1 MSILNIEPLNLR
13 ISDVA
18 LMGKHQ
24 PRAGVHSATSDKV
37 ILENT
42 SLAIDKKRKY
52 ALLGKN
58 GCGKSTLLK
67 FVQSKL
73 NPKDCYLCEQ
83 EVSDSDKTCYS
94 YFISLFPEIDA
105 VFNNEDSEERDQVLI
120 DNDFDSL
127 NPLIH
132 KLAAGLS
139 IDLDSRVNELSGGW
153 KMRLSIAG
161 GILLKPKLLILDEP
175 TNHLDLEA
183 TEFLTEFLQ
192 EYPKAILFVSHDQA
206 FIDNV
211 SDFLWYITDD
221 QKLRVFATDYQT
233 FRQQLKDEWEI
244 GEKKYKEYQ
253 KKLTAFKKSN
263 KTKDEVTQ
271 YVKKNEV
278 IRPGKPYEVNVLF
291 YQVPVIE
298 RSIIELENVGFS
310 YGEKEILSNINFSV
324 WMNSRITITGKN
336 GSGKSTLLKLL
347 AGKLEPTEGIRRFDE
362 RIRIG
367 YYSQHTNLPE
377 DITPVQYLMDV
388 AIEKIDEQ
396 KARQYLGTIGIKSES
411 HLKLIGELSGGQ
423 KSRTLLAS
431 LFLIQPHILLLDE
444 PTNHLDIETIEGLTN
459 AINEYTGGLVMIT
472 HDRRLIDNTE
482 SDIYLVEEKSLD
494 KLR

>member
-1 MSILNIEPLNLR
+1 MSILNIEPLHLR
-13 ISDVA
+13 ISDV
-18 LMGKHQ
+18 
-24 PRAGVHSATSDKV
+24 HSASSDKV

-67 FVQSKL
+67 YVQSKVH
-73 NPKDCYLCEQ
+73 PKDCHLCEQ
-83 EVSDSDKTCYS
+83 EVADSEKSCYE

-105 VFNNEDSEERDQVLI
+105 IYKKEESEERDQILI

-127 NPLIH
+127 NAVIH

-139 IDLDSRVNELSGGW
+139 IDLDTKVNQLSGGW

-192 EYPKAILFVSHDQA
+192 EYRNAILFVSHDQS

-211 SDFLWYITDD
+211 SDFLWFITEDH
-221 QKLRVFATDYQT
+221 KLRVFATDYQT

-244 GEKKYKEYQ
+244 GEKKYKEYL
-253 KKLTAFKKSN
+253 KKLTVFKKSN
-263 KTKDEVTQ
+263 KTKDEVAQ
-271 YVKKNEV
+271 YIKKNEV
-278 IRPGKPYEVNVLF
+278 IRPPKPYEVNVLF
-291 YQVPVIE
+291 YQVPVID
-298 RSIIELENVGFS
+298 RCIIELENAEFS
-310 YGEKEILSNINFSV
+310 YPGKDQILNDINFNV
-324 WMNSRITITGKN
+324 WMNSRITLTGKN

-347 AGKLEPTEGIRRFDE
+347 AGQLEVSAGLRRFDP

-377 DITPVQYLMDV
+377 DITPVQYLMNV

-411 HLKLIGELSGGQ
+411 HTKLIGELSGGQ

-444 PTNHLDIETIEGLTN
+444 PTNHLDIETIEGLTK

-472 HDRRLIDNTE
+472 HDKRLIENTE
-482 SDIYLVEEKSLD
+482 SEIYLVENK
-494 KLR
+494 KLISE

>member
-13 ISDVA
+13 ISDIY
-18 LMGKHQ
+18 
-24 PRAGVHSATSDKV
+24 SANSDKV
-37 ILENT
+37 ILEDT
-42 SLAIDKKRKY
+42 TLAIDKKKKY

-67 FVQSKL
+67 FVQSKVQ
-73 NPKDCYLCEQ
+73 NCYLCEQ
-83 EVSDSDKTCYS
+83 EVPDSDKTCYE

-105 VFNNEDSEERDQVLI
+105 VFKKEDSEERDQIMV
-120 DNDFDSL
+120 DYDFDKL
-127 NPLIH
+127 NALIH

-139 IDLDSRVNELSGGW
+139 IELNKKVCELSGGW

-192 EYPKAILFVSHDQA
+192 EYRNSILFVSHDQA

-211 SDFLWYITDD
+211 SDFLWFITEDR
-221 QKLRVFATDYQT
+221 KLRVFATDYQT
-233 FRQQLKDEWEI
+233 FRQQLREEWEI
-244 GEKKYKEYQ
+244 GEKKYKDYY
-253 KKLTAFKKSN
+253 KKLTTFKKSN
-263 KTKDEVTQ
+263 KTKDEIEE
-271 YVKKNEV
+271 YIKKHEV
-278 IRPGKPYEVNVLF
+278 IRPPKPYEVNVLF

-298 RSIIELENVGFS
+298 RCIIQLENVGFS
-310 YGEKEILSNINFSV
+310 YGENEILSNINLPI
-324 WMNSRITITGKN
+324 WMNSRITLTGKN

-347 AGKLEPTEGIRRFDE
+347 AGQLPPESGLRHFDQ

-367 YYSQHTNLPE
+367 YYSQHINLPE
-377 DITPVQYLMDV
+377 DITPVQYLMNV

-472 HDRRLIDNTE
+472 HDKRLIENTE
-482 SDIYLVEEKSLD
+482 SEIYLVENG
-494 KLR
+494 KLILQ

>member
-1 MSILNIEPLNLR
+1 MSILNIKPLNLR
-13 ISDVA
+13 ISDVY
-18 LMGKHQ
+18 
-24 PRAGVHSATSDKV
+24 SATSDKV

-67 FVQSKL
+67 FIQSKIHS
-73 NPKDCYLCEQ
+73 KDCHLCEQ
-83 EVSDSDKTCYS
+83 EVADSDKTCFE
-94 YFISLFPEIDA
+94 YFISLFPKIDA
-105 VFNNEDSEERDQVLI
+105 VYNKEDSEERDQILI
-120 DNDFDSL
+120 DNDYDYL
-127 NPLIH
+127 NALIQQ
-132 KLAAGLS
+132 LAAGLS
-139 IDLDSRVNELSGGW
+139 INLNAKVNELSGGW

-161 GILLKPKLLILDEP
+161 GILIKPKLLILDEP

-192 EYPKAILFVSHDQA
+192 EYRNAILFVSHDQS

-211 SDFLWYITDD
+211 SDFLWFITDD
-221 QKLRVFATDYQT
+221 KKLRVFASDYRT
-233 FRQQLKDEWEI
+233 FREQLKQEYTI
-244 GEKKYKEYQ
+244 GEKNYKEYQ

-263 KTKDEVTQ
+263 KTKDEVNE
-271 YVKKNEV
+271 YIKKNEV
-278 IRPGKPYEVNVLF
+278 IRPAKPYEVNVLF

-298 RSIIELENVGFS
+298 RCIIELENVGFS
-310 YGEKEILSNINFSV
+310 YGNNEELLLNDINFPV
-324 WMNSRITITGKN
+324 WMNSRITLTGKN
-336 GSGKSTLLKLL
+336 GSGKSTILKLL
-347 AGKLEPTEGIRRFDE
+347 AGHLQPSVGRRRFDE

-377 DITPVQYLMDV
+377 DITPVQYLMNV
-388 AIEKIDEQ
+388 SIEKIDEQ
-396 KARQYLGTIGIKSES
+396 KARQYLGTIGINAES

-459 AINEYTGGLVMIT
+459 AINEYSGGLVMIT
-472 HDRRLIDNTE
+472 HDKRLIENTE
-482 SDIYLVEEKSLD
+482 SEIYLVENGGLTKISE
-494 KLR
+494 

>member
-13 ISDVA
+13 ISDV
-18 LMGKHQ
+18 
-24 PRAGVHSATSDKV
+24 HSATSDKV

-42 SLAIDKKRKY
+42 TLAIDKKRKY

-73 NPKDCYLCEQ
+73 NSKDCHLCEQ
-83 EVSDSDKTCYS
+83 EVAASDKTCYE
-94 YFISLFPEIDA
+94 YFISLFPEIEA
-105 VFNNEDSEERDQVLI
+105 VYNQPESEERDNILI
-120 DNDFDSL
+120 EEDFDGL
-127 NPLIH
+127 NAIIN
-132 KLAAGLS
+132 KLAAGLN
-139 IDLDSRVNELSGGW
+139 INLDAKVSELSGGW
-153 KMRLSIAG
+153 RMRLSIAG
-161 GILLKPKLLILDEP
+161 GILMKPKLLILDEP

-192 EYPKAILFVSHDQA
+192 DYRNAILFVSHDQA

-221 QKLRVFATDYQT
+221 KQLRVFATDYRT
-233 FRQQLKDEWEI
+233 FRQQLRDEWETA
-244 GEKKYKEYQ
+244 EKKYKDYS
-253 KKLTAFKKSN
+253 KKLNTFKKSN
-263 KTKDEVTQ
+263 KTKEEVEQ
-271 YVKKNEV
+271 FVKKNEV
-278 IRPGKPYEVNVLF
+278 QRPTKPYEVSVLF

-298 RSIIELENVGFS
+298 RSIIQLEKVGFS
-310 YGEKEILSNINFSV
+310 YGENEILKNISFSI
-324 WMNSRITITGKN
+324 WMNSRITLTGKN
-336 GSGKSTLLKLL
+336 GSGKSTLLKLI
-347 AGKLEPTEGIRRFDE
+347 AGSLEPSVGLRSFDQ

-377 DITPVQYLMDV
+377 DITPVQYLMNV

-396 KARQYLGTIGIKSES
+396 KARQYLGTIGIKTES

-459 AINEYTGGLVMIT
+459 AINEYSGGLVMIT
-472 HDRRLIDNTE
+472 HDKRLIENTE
-482 SDIYLVEEKSLD
+482 SEIYLVENQGIKKISE
-494 KLR
+494 